1 MIERG
6 IKLSKPRDISCKRSD
21 CFAYRV
27 SKNPEER
34 NGGYCNALND
44 TNFKGR
50 PCPFFK
56 PAIEYEE
63 QEKEKK

>member
-1 MIERG
+1 M
-6 IKLSKPRDISCKRSD
+6 SKPKDISCNRSD

-27 SKNPEER
+27 NKDPEEGE
-34 NGGYCNALND
+34 GGHCNALND

-56 PAIEYEE
+56 PVIKYDKEE
-63 QEKEKK
+63 EKK